1 MRIKK
6 FIQDL
11 FGITQL
17 IEEKRKQTELLEKI
31 ADHCTLQSI
40 ICDISLPRRL
50 HMGNHN

>member
-17 IEEKRKQTELLEKI
+17 IEEKRKQRELLEKI
-31 ADHCTLQSI
+31 ADHCRQTENLMDRWVRAHHI
-40 ICDISLPRRL
+40 R
-50 HMGNHN
+50 

>member
-31 ADHCTLQSI
+31 ADHCRQTGANVTAI
-40 ICDISLPRRL
+40 ILCVTNL
-50 HMGNHN
+50 